1 MARQNVSPWRPGR
14 EGNRWYHM
22 VIAPAAPHIAR
33 STRLDSYVRWTMMAM
48 IGMTGVIAALI
59 KL

>member
-1 MARQNVSPWRPGR
+1 
-14 EGNRWYHM
+14 M